1 MGFDIKLFERMKNG
15 EQRAFSICYQ
25 RLSPT
30 IFSTVLRICHCRTA
44 AQDILQETFI
54 QAFNNL
60 DTLNN
65 PESFIPWCKKI
76 SYNKT
81 INWLRTN
88 ERHQQ
93 TVLTDTQELIDGSDI
108 HLTIEHQSTLTN
120 IMLKV
125 PPQTRLILWLY
136 IAEGYTH
143 EELGALFEKSPS
155 YSKSIVSR
163 TLASINKTQLEGL
176 YVKRL

>member
-1 MGFDIKLFERMKNG
+1 MGFDIQLFEQMKNG

-30 IFSTVLRICHCRTA
+30 IYSTVLRICHCRST

-54 QAFNNL
+54 QAFNSL
-60 DTLNN
+60 DSLNE
-65 PESFIPWCKKI
+65 PENFIPWCKKI

-81 INWLRTN
+81 ISWLRKN
-88 ERHQQ
+88 EKYQQ
-93 TVLTDTQELIDGSDI
+93 TVLADTQDLIDNSDI
-108 HLTIEHQSTLTN
+108 HFTIEQQSTLTR
-120 IMLKV
+120 IMLRV

-143 EELGALFEKSPS
+143 EELGALFERSPS

-163 TLASINKTQLEGL
+163 TLSSISKTQLENPYANGS
-176 YVKRL
+176 